1 MLKEVIYKGLRD
13 FESVT
18 TMVKNKYWTHGGSR
32 SGAGRPHKWKH
43 SKTKVV
49 RLPAVFV
56 DRLLVLAHYMDD
68 NEGELPFISPV
79 VFVRHGVPDSPRQ
92 D

>member
-1 MLKEVIYKGLRD
+1 MLKEAIYKGLRD

-18 TMVKNKYWTHGGSR
+18 
-32 SGAGRPHKWKH
+32 
-43 SKTKVV
+43 TKVV

>member
-1 MLKEVIYKGLRD
+1 MLKKVIYKGLRD
-13 FESVT
+13 FEYVT
-18 TMVKNKYWTHGGSR
+18 TMVKNKYWTHGGLR
-32 SGAGRPHKWKH
+32 PGAGRPHKWKH

-49 RLPAVFV
+49 RVPAVFV

-79 VFVRHGVPDSPRQ
+79 VFHHGVLDSPRQ
-92 D
+92 E

>member
-1 MLKEVIYKGLRD
+1 
-13 FESVT
+13 
-18 TMVKNKYWTHGGSR
+18 MVKNKYWTHGGSR

-56 DRLLVLAHYMDD
+56 DHLLVLAHYMDD
-68 NEGELPFISPV
+68 NDGELPFIPQLFL
-79 VFVRHGVPDSPRQ
+79 FVMVCLIRQ
-92 D
+92 GRIDIFDISRLF

>member
-13 FESVT
+13 FEYVT

-49 RLPAVFV
+49 RVPAVFV

-79 VFVRHGVPDSPRQ
+79 VFHHGVPDSPRQ

>member
-1 MLKEVIYKGLRD
+1 M
-13 FESVT
+13 
-18 TMVKNKYWTHGGSR
+18 
-32 SGAGRPHKWKH
+32 
-43 SKTKVV
+43 

>member
-1 MLKEVIYKGLRD
+1 M
-13 FESVT
+13 
-18 TMVKNKYWTHGGSR
+18 
-32 SGAGRPHKWKH
+32 
-43 SKTKVV
+43 
-49 RLPAVFV
+49 PAVFV

-79 VFVRHGVPDSPRQ
+79 VFFHHGVPDSPRQ